1 MHIND
6 ILKVAVERKA
16 SDVHLKV
23 GAHPVLRMDGRLQ
36 VMTEFKRLM
45 QEDTIAMAFSMMSS
59 RQKERFKHQ
68 LETDIAY
75 SVPGLGRFRCNI
87 FQQRGSV
94 GIVLRLIPSRIQ
106 TFKELMLPPVLEKIC
121 EEQRG
126 LVLVT
131 GTTGSGKSTSLAS
144 MIDYINTR
152 RIEHVMTIEDPI
164 EFLHRDKK
172 SIINQR
178 EVDVDTKQFSVALR
192 SALRQD
198 PDVILVGEM
207 RDYETIETALLAAE
221 TGHLVLSTLHTLD
234 ATETVNRIISVFPP
248 HQQKQIRIQLAA
260 VLKAIVSMRLLPRA
274 DGLGRVPAVEV
285 LIATSYIRDCIE
297 NKEKTKLIRD
307 AITQGTSQYGMQTFD
322 QSLYLLYKNGLIT
335 LEEALR
341 RATNPDEFKLKI
353 QGIQSTS
360 DMSREDMDGVLE
372 LGTDT
377 SMDPFSEE
385 SPFEFGGNE

>member
-1 MHIND
+1 
-6 ILKVAVERKA
+6 
-16 SDVHLKV
+16 
-23 GAHPVLRMDGRLQ
+23 
-36 VMTEFKRLM
+36 
-45 QEDTIAMAFSMMSS
+45 
-59 RQKERFKHQ
+59 
-68 LETDIAY
+68 
-75 SVPGLGRFRCNI
+75 
-87 FQQRGSV
+87 
-94 GIVLRLIPSRIQ
+94 
-106 TFKELMLPPVLEKIC
+106 
-121 EEQRG
+121 
-126 LVLVT
+126 
-131 GTTGSGKSTSLAS
+131 
-144 MIDYINTR
+144 MIDFINTR
-152 RIEHVMTIEDPI
+152 RIEHIMTIEDPI

-178 EVDVDTKQFSVALR
+178 EVDVDTKQFSSALR
-192 SALRQD
+192 SAMRQD

-221 TGHLVLSTLHTLD
+221 TGHLVLSTLHTVD

-248 HQQKQIRIQLAA
+248 HQQKQIRIQLSA

-285 LIATSYIRDCIE
+285 LITTGYIRDCIE

-307 AITQGTSQYGMQTFD
+307 AINQGTSQYGMQTFD

-360 DMSREDMDGVLE
+360 DISREEMEGVLE
-372 LGTDT
+372 LGTETDL
-377 SMDPFSEE
+377 DPFAEE
-385 SPFEFGGNE
+385 SPFEFGESG